1 MKHQDS
7 GNDVA
12 DRWPPQGWAGGTRK
26 VATRRRFGLK
36 FFLTLLAAAIA
47 DGVQL
52 LFPPF
57 WIPADV
63 AAAAVFIFLWGPRWE
78 IAVALIPELSPG
90 LEAFPC
96 WTALALYLGG
106 RPGTAKG

>member
-1 MKHQDS
+1 MKPQDS
-7 GNDVA
+7 DHDTA
-12 DRWPPQGWAGGTRK
+12 ERRPPQGEVGEGRG

-36 FFLTLLAAAIA
+36 FFLTLVVAAVA
-47 DGVQL
+47 DGLQL

-57 WIPADV
+57 WLPID
-63 AAAAVFIFLWGPRWE
+63 AAAAVVFFLLWGPRWE
-78 IAVALIPELSPG
+78 IAVALVPELSPG

-106 RPGTAKG
+106 RSGATKT